1 MEGKLHHFR
10 KVPRQWALHPSS
22 VALLQA
28 QLCVVVGDGEVENL

>member
-22 VALLQA
+22 VAFLQA
-28 QLCVVVGDGEVENL
+28 QLFVVVGNGDVESL